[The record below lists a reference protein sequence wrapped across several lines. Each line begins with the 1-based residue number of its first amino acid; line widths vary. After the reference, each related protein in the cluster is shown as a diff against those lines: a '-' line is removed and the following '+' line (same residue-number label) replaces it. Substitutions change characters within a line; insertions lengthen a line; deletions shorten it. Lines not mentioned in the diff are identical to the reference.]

1 MNIWIR
7 KDINYDRYKRSIIDG
22 FAAIKAAFGEDF
34 DNRDFLIAEEYKST
48 LSSMVRSESHP
59 YGIIVTPH
67 MLKGA
72 GTDSYRVPSVGYP
85 RYVDIKLPDNPQ
97 EALYIEMYID
107 EILEDKDEYNTLYI
121 KSFKKGEKEAQ
132 TLISADG
139 YVRCDY
145 YGRGESPD
153 I

>member
-22 FAAIKAAFGEDF
+22 FAAIKTAFGDDF
-34 DNRDFLIAEEYKST
+34 DNRDFLIAELYEST
-48 LSSMVRSESHP
+48 LSSMVKSRDNP
-59 YGIIVTPH
+59 AGIIVTPH

-72 GTDSYRVPSVGYP
+72 GTDSYRIPSVGYP
-85 RYVDIKLPDNPQ
+85 RYIDIKYPDDPQ

-121 KSFKKGEKEAQ
+121 KSFKKGKVAQ
-132 TLISADG
+132 TLISDDG
-139 YVRCDY
+139 YVDCNY
-145 YGRGESPD
+145 YSHGESPE
-153 I
+153 